1 MARWS
6 GRRVLVTGGAG
17 FIGANLVR
25 ALVAEGA
32 HVRVLDNF
40 FTGRHENLAG
50 VTAEVMEG
58 DVERLDDVVEA
69 MRGCSVVFH
78 LAARNIVV
86 STSEPERDLYTNVV
100 GTFNVLFAARE
111 LGVDRVVYASSAS
124 VYGNARYLP
133 INEDDE
139 KVILNPYAA
148 SKLSAEHYCSAF
160 YEAYGVPVVVVRYSN
175 VYGPFQRPQNP
186 YCGVVSKF
194 LSWAMQGLPLQVHGD
209 GLQTRDYTYVEDTV
223 EGTLAAA
230 WGPPGLVFNVGT
242 GVETSV
248 LELAKLVLKV
258 TGSESRIVHVDRRD
272 IDNVRR
278 RVLNVERSR
287 KMLRW
292 SPRFTLEE
300 GLKRTAEWLRV
311 GNLTAVSLD
320 SNAGPISREQFGT

>member
-1 MARWS
+1 MGSWS

-17 FIGANLVR
+17 FVGANLVR
-25 ALVAEGA
+25 ELVAQGA
-32 HVRVLDNF
+32 QVRVLDNF
-40 FTGRHENLAG
+40 FTGRRANLTG
-50 VTAEVMEG
+50 VTAEVIEG
-58 DVERLDDVVEA
+58 DVEQLDHVMDA

-86 STSEPERDLYTNVV
+86 STSAPERDLHTNVM
-100 GTFNVLFAARE
+100 GTFHVLMAARD
-111 LGVDRVVYASSAS
+111 LGVEKVVYSSSAS

-148 SKLSAEHYCSAF
+148 SKLSGEHYCSAF

-175 VYGPFQRPQNP
+175 VYGPSQRPDNP
-186 YCGVVSKF
+186 YCGVVSK
-194 LSWAMQGLPLQVHGD
+194 LLQWAMQGQPLQVHGD

-223 EGTLAAA
+223 QGTLAAV
-230 WGPPGLVFNVGT
+230 WGPAGLVFNLGT

-248 LELAKLVLKV
+248 LELARLVLRA

-292 SPRFTLEE
+292 SPRVTLEE
-300 GLKRTAEWLRV
+300 GLERTVEWLRRGSPGGV
-311 GNLTAVSLD
+311 GHSPAD
-320 SNAGPISREQFGT
+320 G